1 MANLFYRMTVKTM
14 FFFLRRGL
22 VVLSHMDS
30 GVKREV
36 EAFPEGYTIAL
47 GVCRGPEILLKKTGG
62 QLGKLKKAQEE
73 RPHIDVDIQFKS
85 IQGAFLVVTGQIG
98 VDVANA
104 QHRFTLKGDINQAMG
119 VVRCMTRAERYLF
132 PKFMAKKILKRLNPK
147 EVSSALVYLR
157 VLFTGR

>member
-1 MANLFYRMTVKTM
+1 MNWMYQITVKTM

-30 GVKREV
+30 EVKREV
-36 EAFPEGYTIAL
+36 EAFPEGYTVAL
-47 GVCRGPEILLKKTGG
+47 GVRRGPALVLQKTEG
-62 QLGKLKKAQEE
+62 QLRKWKAAQKEP
-73 RPHIDVDIQFKS
+73 PHIDVDIQFKS

-132 PKFMAKKILKRLNPK
+132 PKFMAKKILKRLDPK
-147 EVSSALVYLR
+147 ETSSALVYLR

>member
-1 MANLFYRMTVKTM
+1 M

-36 EAFPEGYTIAL
+36 EAFPEGYTIVV
-47 GVCRGPEILLKKTGG
+47 GVRQGPEMALQKS
-62 QLGKLKKAQEE
+62 QGKLSKYKRGEE
-73 RPHIDVDIQFKS
+73 KESHADVHIQFKS
-85 IQGAFLVVTGQIG
+85 IQSAFLVVTGQIG
-98 VDVANA
+98 VDAANA

-132 PKFMAKKILKRLNPK
+132 PKFMAKKILKRLDEK